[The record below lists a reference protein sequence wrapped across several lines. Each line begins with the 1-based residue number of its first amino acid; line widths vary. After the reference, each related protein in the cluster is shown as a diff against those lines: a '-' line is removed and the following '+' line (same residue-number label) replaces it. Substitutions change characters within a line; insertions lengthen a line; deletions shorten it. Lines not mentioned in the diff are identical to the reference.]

1 MGTVLARKRAN
12 GSTAYLATV
21 RVKQKG
27 KIVHRENK
35 TFEVRSAALHW
46 TKEREVELAKPGA
59 IKPKLAFVTLGEAID
74 RYTDESRKKIGRT
87 KAQVLETIRKH
98 PLAAKRCDMIG
109 SAEIVD
115 YAKELVQTRQPQ
127 TVGNYI
133 SHLASIF
140 TIAMPAWQYP
150 LDRQAM
156 ADARVV
162 MTRMGY
168 TSRSNERDRRPTLD
182 EIDKLMTRFEPR
194 SRQRSDSIPMHRM
207 TAFAIFSTRRQ
218 EEITRITWPDLD
230 ETNSRVMVRDMKNPG
245 EKIGNDVWVDLVPE
259 AMAIIQA
266 MPRVALEI
274 FPYSAETTSA
284 NFTRSCA
291 LLGIEDLHFH
301 DLRHDGISRLFE
313 LGWNIPN
320 VALVSGHRS
329 WQSLKRYTHIRQA
342 GDKYADWKWL
352 ASVTTPPR

>member
-1 MGTVLARKRAN
+1 
-12 GSTAYLATV
+12 
-21 RVKQKG
+21 
-27 KIVHRENK
+27 
-35 TFEVRSAALHW
+35 
-46 TKEREVELAKPGA
+46 
-59 IKPKLAFVTLGEAID
+59 
-74 RYTDESRKKIGRT
+74 
-87 KAQVLETIRKH
+87 
-98 PLAAKRCDMIG
+98 MIG